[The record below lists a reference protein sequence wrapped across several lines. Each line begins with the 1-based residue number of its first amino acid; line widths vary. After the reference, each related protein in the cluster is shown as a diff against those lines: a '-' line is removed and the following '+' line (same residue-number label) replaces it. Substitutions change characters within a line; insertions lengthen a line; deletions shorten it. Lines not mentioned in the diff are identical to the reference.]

1 MLNKQHVII
10 VGGGSFGMSAAIE
23 LRQRGWVVDVFD
35 PGPIPYPLAATTDI
49 SKVLR
54 MDYGADED
62 YMIMM
67 EQAFEVWDAWNRA
80 WKEPLWHETG
90 FVIMKREEMKPGSFE
105 FESYRL
111 LKNRGHKVD
120 RLDGQELKRRFP
132 AWNAERYTDGYYN
145 PRAGWVES
153 GRVLEWLYIE
163 AQKLGVRFHLG
174 EKFSHLLDKDSRV
187 IGIQTEAGEKHLA
200 DFVIMASG
208 AWTPHLLPYLSEVLW
223 TVFQPV
229 FHFQVPDVKLFTP
242 PNLVVWAADI
252 ATTGW
257 YGFPAI
263 QDRRFKIANHGS
275 GWRFHPDEPRVMPA
289 DQEEKFRGFLRGTFP
304 ALADAPVL
312 FNRLCAYCDS
322 WDGDLWIDHDPDRPG
337 LLVATGDSGH
347 AFKFTPLLG
356 RIIAD
361 VLERRPRRFA
371 SKFAWRVRGTITTE
385 DARFSRAADG

>member
-1 MLNKQHVII
+1 MQRVII
-10 VGGGSFGMSAAIE
+10 VGGGSFGISAALE
-23 LRQRGWVVDVFD
+23 LRQRGWLVDVFD
-35 PGPIPYPLAATTDI
+35 PGPIPHPLAATTDI

-62 YMIMM
+62 YMILM
-67 EQAFEVWDAWNRA
+67 EQAFEVWDIWNRT
-80 WKEPLWHETG
+80 WNQSLWHETG
-90 FVIMKREEMKPGSFE
+90 FVIMKQEEMKPGSFE
-105 FESYRL
+105 FESYQL
-111 LKNRGHKVD
+111 LKKRGHKVD
-120 RLDGQELKRRFP
+120 RLDRQELKRRFP
-132 AWNAERYTDGYYN
+132 AWNAEGYTDGYYN

-163 AQKLGVRFHLG
+163 AQQLGVRFHIG
-174 EKFSHLLDKDSRV
+174 KKFSHLLDKDSRV
-187 IGIQTEAGEKHLA
+187 IGIKTEAGEKHQA
-200 DFVIMASG
+200 DFVIIASG
-208 AWTPHLLPYLSEVLW
+208 AWTPHLLPHLSDVLW

-229 FHFQVPDVKLFTP
+229 FHFQVPDMKLFTP
-242 PNLVVWAADI
+242 PNFVVWAADI

-275 GWRFHPDEPRVMPA
+275 GWRLHPDEPRVMPA
-289 DQEEKFRGFLRGTFP
+289 DQEEKFRAFLRGTFP
-304 ALADAPVL
+304 VLSDAPVL

-322 WDGDLWIDHDPDRPG
+322 WDGNLWIDHDPGRPG

-361 VLERRPRRFA
+361 VLERRPNQFA
-371 SKFAWRVRGTITTE
+371 SKFTWRVRGAIITE
-385 DARFSRAADG
+385 DARFSPNADAQV